1 MKMKTKISKF
11 SKKKT
16 NKLVLN
22 NVTDITV
29 ACSVVHTGKVLTLQ
43 DINNNRSSKY
53 TFLSFSI

>member
-16 NKLVLN
+16 TKISSN
-22 NVTDITV
+22 NINNINV
-29 ACSVVHTGKVLTLQ
+29 ACNIVHTGKVLTIQ

-53 TFLSFSI
+53 SFLTFSF